1 MSVTQ
6 AIEYKPNF
14 TRHAQKRLTARG
26 IKGNVVELITIYG
39 DREARVG
46 ERLIALSLSANKIR
60 ELIAENIVKPQQVSS
75 LSKTVVLLN
84 EDRFQVVSAFAR
96 YGKKGRRYDHGIKY
110 SDSRSRGFIEL

>member
-1 MSVTQ
+1 MPVTQ
-6 AIEYKPNF
+6 AMEYKPNF

-46 ERLIALSLSANKIR
+46 ERLIALSLSADKIR
-60 ELIAENIVKPQQVSS
+60 ELIAENTEKPQQVSS
-75 LSKTVVLLN
+75 LSKSVVLLN
-84 EDRFQVVSAFAR
+84 EYRFQVVTAFAR

>member
-1 MSVTQ
+1 MPVTR
-6 AIEYKPNF
+6 AMEYKPNF

-46 ERLIALSLSANKIR
+46 ERLIALSLSADKIR

-84 EDRFQVVSAFAR
+84 EDRFQVVTAFAR